1 MDAGENPNQ
10 VILNHSKVF
19 QPYTISK
26 EYDIPRVR
34 YIVYHIRCT
43 ISKEHDVR
51 YLKSFILQQ
60 TSDKNPKYNS
70 LKMDINVGTKQD
82 NVRMRIKER
91 RAELRRFMNGK
102 NINTIEKKLDF
113 EILQE
118 EARKYRIRVQNQ
130 DILEQRINE
139 DYDKRKAILSKME
152 DHVELL
158 KLKVQRRLN
167 IQEKVARDLKTMDIK
182 EIGEELEYLRKVL

>member
-1 MDAGENPNQ
+1 M
-10 VILNHSKVF
+10 
-19 QPYTISK
+19 
-26 EYDIPRVR
+26 
-34 YIVYHIRCT
+34 
-43 ISKEHDVR
+43 
-51 YLKSFILQQ
+51 QQ

-118 EARKYRIRVQNQ
+118 EARKYRIKVQNQ
-130 DILEQRINE
+130 DILEERINE

-167 IQEKVARDLKTMDIK
+167 MQEKVARDLQTMDIK